1 MKVVASWSGGKDSC
15 FACYKAIQQGFDVTN
30 ILTFMSSNGRSNFHG
45 LNSEL
50 LDAQSEAIGIP
61 LIKWKTT
68 WDTYE
73 QEFKN
78 ILRQLKTKGVDG
90 LVTGDIYEV
99 ALHEEGW
106 LGRVCKEVDIKPIK
120 PLWAANTTQLLSDF
134 INEGFKATVVKVKL
148 DVMPEEWLGKQIDP
162 QFLTDILKL
171 SNVDPCGEGGEYH
184 TVVTDGPIF
193 NYSIEII
200 ETKKMTHNEYGHL
213 EIKSFKSN
221 PKNQTAINKSH

>member
-30 ILTFMSSNGRSNFHG
+30 LLTFMSSNGRSNFHG

-50 LDAQSEAIGIP
+50 LDAQSEATGIP

-68 WDTYE
+68 WNTYE

-78 ILRQLKTKGVDG
+78 ILRQLKTKGADG

-120 PLWAANTTQLLSDF
+120 PLWAVNTTHLLSDF

-148 DVMPEEWLGKQIDP
+148 EVLPEEWLGKQIDT
-162 QFLTDILKL
+162 QFLNDILKL

-184 TVVTDGPIF
+184 TIVTDGPIF
-193 NYSIEII
+193 QCPIEII
-200 ETKKMTHNEYGHL
+200 ETKKMTQNGYGHL
-213 EIKSFKSN
+213 EIKSFKTN
-221 PKNQTAINKSH
+221 PKNNTTINKNH